1 MHSRAAFP
9 VANLLSDLPL
19 AFMNIPPHHLS
30 HFPLF
35 ERFLPY
41 FRSLLPELRHSL
53 PYVYHFRPHIIQYPE
68 HLIPEFL
75 MRRVAVLDLL
85 RQLLSY
91 SLAGIMESEFS
102 RISLVC
108 EGSFVVPRNGLG
120 MAKCHNVGQ
129 PNQACTLRC
138 AQPELGTV
146 KAGYFLDLWRY
157 IFVVLG

>member
-1 MHSRAAFP
+1 MHTRATFP
-9 VANLLSDLPL
+9 VANLLPDLSFAFRLISYLTSLSIPSDSTSRNSTQPSVW
-19 AFMNIPPHHLS
+19 LS
-30 HFPLF
+30 
-35 ERFLPY
+35 R
-41 FRSLLPELRHSL
+41 
-53 PYVYHFRPHIIQYPE
+53 IIQYSRY
-68 HLIPEFL
+68 LIPEFL